1 MNEPLKAYL
10 YVGLGSALGGV
21 ARFWL
26 AGLIGWRFHP
36 TIGVLF
42 VNVTGSFL
50 IGLIA
55 GLTSA
60 RSAPVTKWFLMT
72 GERVSGEQLL
82 EMGLVNFL
90 VEDSEIFDKA
100 LACADQL
107 AAGPAEAISASKVP
121 INHYIRMISNLVL
134 PLSLSLEGQTMRSQD
149 AKEAQRA
156 FVEKRPPTFGIR

>member
-1 MNEPLKAYL
+1 MIWPLL
-10 YVGLGSALGGV
+10 MGV
-21 ARFWL
+21 NRA
-26 AGLIGWRFHP
+26 
-36 TIGVLF
+36 
-42 VNVTGSFL
+42 
-50 IGLIA
+50 
-55 GLTSA
+55 
-60 RSAPVTKWFLMT
+60 KWFLMT

-134 PLSLSLEGQTMRSQD
+134 PLSLSLEGETMRSQD
-149 AKEAQRA
+149 AVEARRA